1 MMHARPREVKR
12 TFRKRPTRFPRGN
25 AESKRAQTKTRSR
38 AGTRFCFFG
47 DRKSPRIP
55 FRETFRAGSD
65 AAQYMPPMPP
75 SGIAGAAFGSSGTSV
90 MRHSVVSSI
99 EATEVAE
106 TIAVRVTFAGST
118 TPAATR
124 SS

>member
-1 MMHARPREVKR
+1 MHARPREVKR
-12 TFRKRPTRFPRGN
+12 TFRKRP
-25 AESKRAQTKTRSR
+25 ARSR
-38 AGTRFCFFG
+38 AGTPNRNE
-47 DRKSPRIP
+47 RKQKRAPVRERVFVFSAIGKAPRIP